1 MAHLDVHRNLNRRTA
16 GRIPYL
22 LDLQDDLLRDVA
34 TRVVA
39 PLVAASPARRPIA
52 RLEPSFE
59 IDGVQVV
66 MSSLEIA
73 SISKRDLGP
82 VVASL
87 RERREQIVGALD
99 LLFTG
104 V

>member
-16 GRIPYL
+16 SRVPYL

-39 PLVAASPARRPIA
+39 PLVLASPTRRPIG
-52 RLEPSFE
+52 RLEPLFE
-59 IDGVQVV
+59 IDGLQVV

-73 SISKRDLGP
+73 SIPRRDLGP
-82 VVASL
+82 VAASL
-87 RERREQIVGALD
+87 RERREQIVAALD